1 MQLCMGIVP
10 SWRYP
15 CLDDADTVAVP
26 TLPCRRVP
34 PRTGER
40 KAQVSTGKMIG
51 RMLKQ
56 GLLGLLMV
64 VAAVLLVRQGLVP
77 LAEAAFAPEPAT
89 LSLLRRTGIFLAV
102 LLAYAAWRRWV
113 LPGPAPDLGFRPLA
127 VLAGGLGGAAH
138 ISVVTLSG
146 FAAGYY
152 VVVAAPGGSP
162 ALLGVAGLILIAAF
176 LEEVAYRGVLFG
188 TLEDGLG
195 STAAMWLQS
204 LVFAAMHLSNAPA
217 SNMELA
223 TTMVAGTLIGALWT
237 ALYAWTRSLWVV
249 TAHHAFWNFAII
261 LTGLPLSGIGDWRAL
276 APFESAYN
284 GPGWL
289 TGGVFGPEDGM
300 LCLVVVAISLA
311 VLIRLAKRS
320 GRWLPARIGRGEAG
334 APGAVEGPA

>member
-1 MQLCMGIVP
+1 MSAGKRL
-10 SWRYP
+10 
-15 CLDDADTVAVP
+15 A
-26 TLPCRRVP
+26 RV
-34 PRTGER
+34 
-40 KAQVSTGKMIG
+40 
-51 RMLKQ
+51 LKH

-77 LAEAAFAPEPAT
+77 LVAAAFAPEPAT

-113 LPGPAPDLGFRPLA
+113 LPGPARDLRFRPLA

-138 ISVVTLSG
+138 ISVVTLAG

-152 VVVAAPGGSP
+152 VVVAVPGGSP

-176 LEEVAYRGVLFG
+176 MEEVVYRGVLFG
-188 TLEDGLG
+188 TLEDALG

-249 TAHHAFWNFAII
+249 AAHHACWNFAII
-261 LTGLPLSGIGDWRAL
+261 LTGLPLSGIGEWRAL
-276 APFESAYN
+276 APFESAYR
-284 GPGWL
+284 GPPWL
-289 TGGVFGPEDGM
+289 TGGVFGPEDAL

-311 VLIRLAKRS
+311 VFVRLAKRC
-320 GRWLPARIGRGEAG
+320 GRWFPASAPRDAAG
-334 APGAVEGPA
+334 APGPVPGPA